1 MRREYFRIPPEM
13 GKDSSMQHILV
24 HDNLVVFWIFIQFQL
39 RQSNHVQYRNLQVSN
54 RVNIWVL
61 VPRRYIVAYDFLFLP
76 TFTWLSANCR
86 YGKFAYRGSCKQK
99 KFWLAVLL
107 NVNQSKKVGGRRSV
121 EELYQALFF
130 VSPVP
135 PECFTERN
143 ENRAWSQ
150 VILCIALR
158 YIALHYGIVFQIFC
172 CKAKFGTPVH
182 FELAYSWER
191 KLTS

>member
-1 MRREYFRIPPEM
+1 MI
-13 GKDSSMQHILV
+13 
-24 HDNLVVFWIFIQFQL
+24 
-39 RQSNHVQYRNLQVSN
+39 
-54 RVNIWVL
+54 
-61 VPRRYIVAYDFLFLP
+61 FLFCRHS
-76 TFTWLSANCR
+76 WLSANCR

-135 PECFTERN
+135 PECFTKRN

-150 VILCIALR
+150 VKFKPSWQWKYLGYQCMELSSKLVSAVFPEFHGVASFMVYTLHPTTFRQSGVYICINLSQASPSPVLIENNIKNHKWR
-158 YIALHYGIVFQIFC
+158 RNNANSFYTYISTTFSDLLQGD
-172 CKAKFGTPVH
+172 
-182 FELAYSWER
+182 
-191 KLTS
+191 